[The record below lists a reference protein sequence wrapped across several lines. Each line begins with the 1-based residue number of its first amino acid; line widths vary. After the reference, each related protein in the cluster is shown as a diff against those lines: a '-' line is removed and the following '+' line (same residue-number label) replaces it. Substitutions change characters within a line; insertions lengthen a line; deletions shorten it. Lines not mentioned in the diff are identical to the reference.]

1 MIVCIKILIFFLE
14 MIDDI
19 VKFIEE
25 YGLKDEV
32 KMKNDKFDIKI
43 RKFEEIVKKVL
54 DNIVV
59 KVEKMLVF
67 DIVEGIKIIIM
78 VGGFLENEIF

>member
-1 MIVCIKILIFFLE
+1 MCIKILLFFLE